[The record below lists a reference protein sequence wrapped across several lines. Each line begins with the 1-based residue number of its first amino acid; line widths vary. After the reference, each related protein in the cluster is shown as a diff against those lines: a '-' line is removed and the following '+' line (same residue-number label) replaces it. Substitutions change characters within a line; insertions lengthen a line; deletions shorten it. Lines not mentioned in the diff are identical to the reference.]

1 MDFEHIIDICRK
13 NELKANDLDI
23 ITRAY
28 NKAKVFG
35 DDKHYL
41 KVAGIVAELNA
52 DTNMIVAALLHDAVI
67 NGNLSLEDVSSE
79 FGDNIALLIENLIKL
94 RRIKLNDYNESSS
107 IYLRKVLVGISEDV
121 RVLIIKLADRLDEM
135 RNAGD
140 MSDEDKKQIANETMN
155 VLIPIAHRLGI
166 NSIKSE
172 LENLC
177 LLFTKP
183 DVYNDILEKLD
194 GTREELADSL
204 DEMQN
209 SIMDI
214 LNEHGIN
221 YKIKSRVKSV
231 YSIYNKLTTGR
242 KWSDIYDILAM
253 RLILP
258 TKEDCYLVVGLIHA
272 KYRPI
277 PKRFKDYIAMPKE
290 NMYQSLHTSVFG
302 VDGHIFEIQL
312 RTKEMDELAE
322 HGIASH
328 WSYKEHG
335 TKAAQNIMEQKLE
348 IFRNTIDLAKSEP
361 NDELFVKSM
370 ESELL
375 SKLIYVF
382 TPKGDVMELPLGA
395 TPVDFAYRIH
405 SDIGDH
411 MVSAIVND
419 NIVPLNY
426 ELQDGDIIKI
436 NTNKSSKPN
445 LDWLDFVK
453 TPQAKSKIKS
463 YFSKKDREDYIEQGK
478 MLLEKEVKK
487 QHLNF
492 NELFTSEKIN
502 KILND
507 LKLKEE
513 DDLYLSIG
521 SLRYTAF
528 YIISLVNEDKRDIQ
542 DIMLDRVN
550 RHNGIKDNY
559 KNDVIVAGTDNILAS
574 LAKCCNP
581 IPGDKIIGYITKG
594 EGVSVH
600 KASCPNVKGL
610 TTRLI
615 DVEWNNAKDKLFVA
629 NLVIKTNSSQNHILD
644 IVTKASTRNVSLNG
658 INEVNVGEYID
669 YRISVKVESVNE
681 LGLFIDELKTLSYVM
696 EIIR

>member
-1 MDFEHIIDICRK
+1 MKFEDLIEILRE

-28 NKAKVFG
+28 NKAKNFS

-41 KVAGIVAELNA
+41 RVAGIVAELNA
-52 DTNMIVAALLHDAVI
+52 DTNMIASALLHDAVMD
-67 NGNLSLEDVSSE
+67 GDLSLDEVREE
-79 FGDNIALLIENLIKL
+79 FGDNIADLIDNLVKL

-135 RNAGD
+135 RNAEG
-140 MSDEDKKQIANETMN
+140 MSEEEKKQIANETMN

-209 SIMDI
+209 SIMEI
-214 LNEHGIN
+214 LTEHGIN
-221 YKIKSRVKSV
+221 FKIKSRVKSV
-231 YSIYNKLTTGR
+231 YSIYNKLTTGK

-258 TKEDCYLVVGLIHA
+258 TKEDCYLAVGLIHA

-302 VDGHIFEIQL
+302 IDGHIFEIQL
-312 RTKEMDELAE
+312 RTKEMDEIAE

-335 TKAAQNIMEQKLE
+335 TKVAQNLMEQKLA
-348 IFRNTIDLAKSEP
+348 IFRSTIDLAKSET

-436 NTNKSSKPN
+436 NTNKASKPN

-487 QHLNF
+487 QHLNY
-492 NELFTSEKIN
+492 NELFTSDKIN

-521 SLRYTAF
+521 SLRYTAY

-550 RHNGIKDNY
+550 RRNNIKDNY

-600 KASCPNVKGL
+600 KIDCPNVKGL

-658 INEVNVGEYID
+658 INEVNMGEYID
-669 YRISVKVESVNE
+669 YHISVKVESVNE

>member
-1 MDFEHIIDICRK
+1 MKFEDLIEILRE

-28 NKAKVFG
+28 NKAKNFS

-41 KVAGIVAELNA
+41 RVAGIVAELNA
-52 DTNMIVAALLHDAVI
+52 DTNMIASALLHDAVMD
-67 NGNLSLEDVSSE
+67 GDLSLDEVREE
-79 FGDNIALLIENLIKL
+79 FGDNIADLIDNLVKL

-135 RNAGD
+135 RNAEG
-140 MSDEDKKQIANETMN
+140 MSEEDKKQIANETMN

-209 SIMDI
+209 SIMEI
-214 LNEHGIN
+214 LTEHGIN
-221 YKIKSRVKSV
+221 FKIKSRVKSV
-231 YSIYNKLTTGR
+231 YSIYNKLTTGK

-258 TKEDCYLVVGLIHA
+258 TKDDCYLAVGLIHA

-312 RTKEMDELAE
+312 RTKEMDEIAE

-335 TKAAQNIMEQKLE
+335 TKVAQNLMEQKLA
-348 IFRNTIDLAKSEP
+348 IFRSTIDLAKSET

-436 NTNKSSKPN
+436 NTNKASKPN

-487 QHLNF
+487 QHLNY
-492 NELFTSEKIN
+492 NELFTPDKIN

-521 SLRYTAF
+521 SLRYTAY

-550 RHNGIKDNY
+550 RRNNIKDNY

-600 KASCPNVKGL
+600 KIDCPNVKGL

-615 DVEWNNAKDKLFVA
+615 DVKWNNAKDKLFVA

-658 INEVNVGEYID
+658 INEVNMGEYID
-669 YRISVKVESVNE
+669 YHISVKVESVNE
-681 LGLFIDELKTLSYVM
+681 LGLFIDELKALSYVM